1 MNMEIPIWLITLMAG
16 LYFVN
21 LLGFAFW
28 LGKLSNRVTDLEK
41 RDCRI
46 DEMNKKLDSIA
57 LDVAVIKTEM
67 NHLKELGS

>member
-1 MNMEIPIWLITLMAG
+1 MEIPVWLMILLAG

-46 DEMNKKLDSIA
+46 DEMNKKLDTIGV
-57 LDVAVIKTEM
+57 DVAVIKTEINYM
-67 NHLKELGS
+67 KGLGG

>member
-1 MNMEIPIWLITLMAG
+1 MEIPIWLLTLLAG

-46 DEMNKKLDSIA
+46 DEMNKKLDSISV
-57 LDVAVIKTEM
+57 DVAVIKSEL
-67 NHLKELGS
+67 NYLKGMGQ

>member
-1 MNMEIPIWLITLMAG
+1 MEIPIPILILFAG
-16 LYFVN
+16 LYFIN

-46 DEMNKKLDSIA
+46 DEMNKKLDVIA
-57 LDVAVIKTEM
+57 VDVAVIKTEM
-67 NHLKELGS
+67 NYLKGLGG